1 MEQRFQ
7 NKIILITG
15 AGNGI
20 GRAIANR
27 YALEGGKVV
36 VNDIKPELVDL
47 VVNEIKASG
56 GTALGF
62 VGDASSKT
70 EVDALFNATEKQFG
84 YVDVVV
90 SNAGLTS
97 DQRHFLNADE
107 AWWDKYLRIN
117 LKSAYLC
124 AFRAAG
130 IMVRRRKGV
139 ILNVSSGGGTRA
151 HRGFTAYDA
160 SKGGIEAFTR
170 SLALDLGFYD
180 VRVNCLVPGLIN
192 TYGLHGDDLAEREKV
207 VPLRRYGTAE
217 DMVGAATFL
226 ASDDAAYITGQCLV
240 VDGGVL
246 AQQRSANVDTFPLSN
261 FPDIAHDLE

>member
-1 MEQRFQ
+1 MEQRFLG
-7 NKIILITG
+7 KTVLITG

-27 YALEGGKVV
+27 YALEGASVV
-36 VNDIKPELVDL
+36 VNDIKAELVEL
-47 VVNEIKASG
+47 VVAEILAAG
-56 GTALGF
+56 GKALGF
-62 VGDASSKT
+62 AGDASSKT
-70 EVDALFNATEKQFG
+70 DVETMFSSVEQQFG
-84 YVDVVV
+84 YVDVLVN
-90 SNAGLTS
+90 NAGLTS

-107 AWWDKYLRIN
+107 DWWDKYLRIN
-117 LKSAYLC
+117 LKSAFLC
-124 AFRAAG
+124 AFRAAS

-170 SLALDLGFYD
+170 SLALDLGFYG

-192 TYGLHGDDLAEREKV
+192 TYGLSGDDLLEREKV

-217 DMVGAATFL
+217 DLVGAATFL

-240 VDGGVL
+240 VDGGVI

-261 FPDIAHDLE
+261 FPNIEADLE